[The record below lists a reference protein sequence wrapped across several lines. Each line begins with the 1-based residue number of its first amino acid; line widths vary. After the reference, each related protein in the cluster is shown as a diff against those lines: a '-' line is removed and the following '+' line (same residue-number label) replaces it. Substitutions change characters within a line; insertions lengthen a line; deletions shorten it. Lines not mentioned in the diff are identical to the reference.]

1 MRISVN
7 VSAFDAFTRA
17 SDVEVSPSSVAPTAA
32 AAGGYSSLL
41 AGLCVVSVFLFV
53 AVMVILGQNIAS
65 IANLL
70 AQVNGLIDRMRACL
84 PNAGSVDEE
93 GVEMDQVPAS
103 NAVSVDAGRNL
114 SDSDRAARARSLVGC
129 V

>member
-17 SDVEVSPSSVAPTAA
+17 ADIEVSPSSVVPTAA

-41 AGLCVVSVFLFV
+41 AGLCVVSVLLFI
-53 AVMVILGQNIAS
+53 AVMVILGQNIGPVAD
-65 IANLL
+65 LL
-70 AQVNGLIDRMRACL
+70 AQVNGLIDRIRACF
-84 PNAGSVDEE
+84 PSAGPADEE
-93 GVEMDQVPAS
+93 GAEMDQLPTT
-103 NAVSVDAGRNL
+103 NAVPVDAGRNL